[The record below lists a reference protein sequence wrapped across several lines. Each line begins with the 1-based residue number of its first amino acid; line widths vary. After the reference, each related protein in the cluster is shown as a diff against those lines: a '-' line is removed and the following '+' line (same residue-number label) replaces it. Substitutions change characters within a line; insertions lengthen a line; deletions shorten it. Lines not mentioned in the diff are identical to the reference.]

1 MSPSASLEAYFAE
14 ARSWDADRKAQS
26 QGLVRLALWI
36 AGAGWLGLV
45 MACGALLLL
54 MPLKRVEPFVIRVD
68 NTTGILDVVPVYA
81 GKSDLPDTVTRY
93 LLTHYITVCERFDFA
108 TAESDYEECGAFHTA
123 ARNQAWYAAWSP
135 NNPISPLNLYRDGSS
150 IRSEVNAVS
159 FFKRGNGVTDLAQVR
174 YIKTRRGVGGEAQ
187 QVTHWIANI
196 QYAYAEPSSDPKVRR
211 WNPLGFKV
219 VEFKVE
225 PEIVPE
231 ATGTPAG
238 AATTAA
244 GLAQKAS
251 ATGGTP

>member
-1 MSPSASLEAYFAE
+1 VSASAPLEAYFAE

-26 QGLVRLALWI
+26 QRIARLALWM
-36 AGAGWLGLV
+36 AGAGWIGLV

-68 NTTGILDVVPVYA
+68 NSTGILDVVPVYA

-93 LLTHYITVCERFDFA
+93 LLMHYITVCERFNFA

-123 ARNQAWYAAWSP
+123 ARNAAWYAAWSP
-135 NNPISPLNLYRDGSS
+135 NNPSSPLNLYRDGSS

-174 YIKTRRGVGGEAQ
+174 YIKARHGVGGEEQ
-187 QVTHWIANI
+187 GVTHWIANI
-196 QYAYAEPSSDPKVRR
+196 QYAYAEASADPKVRR

-231 ATGTPAG
+231 VTAASGVS
-238 AATTAA
+238 AATSVRA
-244 GLAQKAS
+244 AQKPTV
-251 ATGGTP
+251 TGGAP

>member
-1 MSPSASLEAYFAE
+1 MSSSAPLEAYFAE

-26 QGLVRLALWI
+26 QRIARLALWI
-36 AGAGWLGLV
+36 AGAGWIGLV

-81 GKSDLPDTVTRY
+81 GKTDLPDTVTRY
-93 LLTHYITVCERFDFA
+93 LLTHYITVCERFNFA

-123 ARNQAWYAAWSP
+123 ARNAAWYAAWSP
-135 NNPISPLNLYRDGSS
+135 NNPSSPLNLYRDGSS

-174 YIKTRRGVGGEAQ
+174 YIKARHGLGGEEQ
-187 QVTHWIANI
+187 GVTHWIANI
-196 QYAYAEPSSDPKVRR
+196 QYAYAQPSADPKVRR

-231 ATGTPAG
+231 ATAAG
-238 AATTAA
+238 SPAATSVAA
-244 GLAQKAS
+244 AQKPTV
-251 ATGGTP
+251 TGGAR